1 MTSVTIDG
9 DNGTTDGYTEGSEM
23 GQVRIGQV
31 DMSTG
36 EILEGAQLAVVY
48 PKRRNGFVDGWVAM
62 AQGPLKALAKADL
75 GDEARRVMFAI
86 LGELDFENW
95 ININQA
101 RIASEIGL
109 HRQHFGRGLK
119 RLLAEGVV
127 IAGPKVGRNSTY
139 RLNPQYG
146 WKGSAKGHQ
155 EALLERMKTR
165 GMSVIEGSSTPDA
178 DRDTKTADMFEP
190 KA

>member
-1 MTSVTIDG
+1 MVTGKGQD
-9 DNGTTDGYTEGSEM
+9 M
-23 GQVRIGQV
+23 GQMRVGQV

-36 EILEGAQLAVVY
+36 EMLEGAQLAVVY

-62 AQGPLKALAKADL
+62 AQGPMKALAKADL

-101 RIASEIGL
+101 GLATEIGL

-119 RLLAEGVV
+119 KLLAEGVV
-127 IAGPKVGRNSTY
+127 IAGPKVGRNNTY

-155 EALLERMKTR
+155 EALLDRMKAR
-165 GMSVIEGSSTPDA
+165 GLSVIEGSSTPEPE
-178 DRDTKTADMFEP
+178 RDIKTPDMFDHE
-190 KA
+190 A